1 MKRAL
6 IRFAPP
12 PHRLPPAE
20 TRERVLDAA
29 ERLFAERGIEA
40 VSIRDITRAAG
51 ANLAAINYHFG
62 SKQELVTEIFSR
74 RLTPLNQQRLALLN
88 AAEQKAQDKPVRL
101 EVILEALIR
110 PAAEQSFAGTC
121 GSKTFM
127 QLFGRCLSEPD
138 AAVERLIH
146 SHFEKVIQRFNA
158 AILRALPGLPEQE
171 LFWRISFIGG
181 ALHHA
186 LLISGKPSLMPLG
199 MHKRLNTEELVH
211 RLIAFAA
218 AGLRARQAIDAAN

>member
-1 MKRAL
+1 MKRPL
-6 IRFAPP
+6 IQSAPP
-12 PHRLPPAE
+12 RPPPAE
-20 TRERVLDAA
+20 TRDRVLDAA
-29 ERLFAERGIEA
+29 ERLFAERVIEA

-74 RLTPLNQQRLALLN
+74 RLTPLNQKRLALLD
-88 AAEQKAQDKPVRL
+88 AAEQKARGKPVRL
-101 EVILEALIR
+101 EVILEAFIR
-110 PAAEQSFAGTC
+110 PAAEQAFACTC

-146 SHFEKVIQRFNA
+146 SHFERIIQRFNA
-158 AILRALPGLPEQE
+158 AVLRTLPGLSEQE
-171 LFWRISFIGG
+171 LFWRMSFIGG

-186 LLISGKPSLMPLG
+186 LLLSGKPSLMPLG
-199 MHKRLNTEELVH
+199 MHKRLHPEELIH

-218 AGLRARQAIDAAN
+218 AGLRARHADEAR

>member
-1 MKRAL
+1 MRQTPGPSKPL
-6 IRFAPP
+6 L
-12 PHRLPPAE
+12 HHVPPAE
-20 TRERVLDAA
+20 TRARVLDAA
-29 ERLFAERGIEA
+29 EQLFAERGIEA

-62 SKQELVTEIFSR
+62 TKQELVAEIFSR
-74 RLTPLNQQRLALLN
+74 RLTPLNQKRLALLDV
-88 AAEQKAQDKPVRL
+88 AEQKAGAKPARL

-110 PAAEQSFAGTC
+110 PAVEQSFDCTC

-146 SHFEKVIQRFNA
+146 SHFEKIIQRFNA
-158 AILRALPGLPEQE
+158 AILRTLPRLSEQE
-171 LFWRISFIGG
+171 LFWRVSFIGG

-199 MHKRLNTEELVH
+199 MHKRLNTEELIH

-218 AGLRARQAIDAAN
+218 AGLRARHTDEAK

>member
-1 MKRAL
+1 MRRSSRPSKPLSPR
-6 IRFAPP
+6 P
-12 PHRLPPAE
+12 PPAE
-20 TRERVLDAA
+20 TRGRVLDAA

-62 SKQELVTEIFSR
+62 TKQELVAEIFSR
-74 RLTPLNQQRLALLN
+74 RLTPLNQKRMTLLDD
-88 AAEQKAQDKPVRL
+88 AEQKAGGEPVRL

-110 PAAEQSFAGTC
+110 PAVEQAFACTC
-121 GSKTFM
+121 GSKIFM

-146 SHFEKVIQRFNA
+146 SHFEKIIQRFNA
-158 AILRALPGLPEQE
+158 ATLRALPRLSEQE

-181 ALHHA
+181 ALHHT
-186 LLISGKPSLMPLG
+186 LLICGKPSLMPLG
-199 MHKRLNTEELVH
+199 MHKRLNTEELIH

-218 AGLRARQAIDAAN
+218 AGLRIRTRH

>member
-1 MKRAL
+1 MKHPL
-6 IRFAPP
+6 IKSAPP
-12 PHRLPPAE
+12 PLRPPPAE
-20 TRERVLDAA
+20 TRDRVLDAA

-74 RLTPLNQQRLALLN
+74 RLTPLNQKRLALLD
-88 AAEQKAQDKPVRL
+88 AAEQKARGKPVRL

-110 PAAEQSFAGTC
+110 PAAEQAFACTC

-146 SHFEKVIQRFNA
+146 SHFERIIQRFNA
-158 AILRALPGLPEQE
+158 AVLRTLPGLSEQE
-171 LFWRISFIGG
+171 LFWRMSFIGG

-186 LLISGKPSLMPLG
+186 LLLSGKPSLMPLG
-199 MHKRLNTEELVH
+199 MHKRLHPEELIH

-218 AGLRARQAIDAAN
+218 AGLRARHADEAR

>member
-6 IRFAPP
+6 TQFAP
-12 PHRLPPAE
+12 PPAE

-29 ERLFAERGIEA
+29 ERLFAERGLEA
-40 VSIRDITRAAG
+40 VSIRDITRAAR

-62 SKQELVTEIFSR
+62 GKRELVAEIFSR
-74 RLTPLNQQRLALLN
+74 RLTPLNQKRLALLD
-88 AAEQKAQDKPVRL
+88 AAEQMAASKPARL
-101 EVILEALIR
+101 EAILEALIR
-110 PAAEQSFAGTC
+110 PTVEQSFACAC

-146 SHFEKVIQRFNA
+146 SHFEKIIQRFNA
-158 AILRALPGLPEQE
+158 AILRVLPGLSEQE
-171 LFWRISFIGG
+171 LFWRMSFIGG

-199 MHKRLNTEELVH
+199 MHKRLHPEELIH

-218 AGLRARQAIDAAN
+218 AGLRARHANEAN

>member
-6 IRFAPP
+6 TKFAPP

-40 VSIRDITRAAG
+40 VSIRDITRVAG

-62 SKQELVTEIFSR
+62 TKQELVTEIFSR
-74 RLTPLNQQRLALLN
+74 RLTPLNQQRLALLD
-88 AAEQKAQDKPVRL
+88 AAEQKAQGKPARL

-110 PAAEQSFAGTC
+110 PAAEQAFACTC

-138 AAVERLIH
+138 AAVEQLIH

-158 AILRALPGLPEQE
+158 AILRARPGLTEQE

-218 AGLRARQAIDAAN
+218 AGLRVPARH